1 MLTLLN
7 CFDMCTCPLQI
18 HDPSASRRKFSRE
31 SSFLVGCGKCPE
43 CLKDRQNSWK
53 LRLVQECSQW
63 SHVYFFTLTYSEES
77 VPRNEFKRTSASVR
91 DLQLWLKR
99 YRINF
104 RRMYGSD
111 AVFKYFICAEYGP
124 EGEYFYKGKM
134 RKSTMRPHYHGIL
147 FTHLPESLIMPLFR
161 EWQDEKGF
169 YKVDEICKSTGR
181 IREERSSVA
190 NYVSKYCC
198 KGEFASRAKEIEDGS
213 IEKAFTICSKGI
225 GSSYIGLFRNHHLC
239 GVRSLHLKQPQSVV
253 DSIISRRFVL
263 DGSFRYKMPRYY
275 ADRIYKVQVEEVK
288 EVLNFMK
295 NVREIQKCKRFSSDV
310 ALSAQITSTLS
321 DRVRE
326 RDNAELRYIEICRS
340 QGVDPRIAEIKNED
354 ISLREAR
361 LSSKLQKFYK
371 DCASRNLSLLFTNI

>member
-1 MLTLLN
+1 
-7 CFDMCTCPLQI
+7 MCTRLVNI
-18 HDPSASRRKFSRE
+18 KDPSVSRRKYARE

-43 CLKDRQNSWK
+43 CLKDKQNSWK

-77 VPRNEFKRTSASVR
+77 VPRNDLNRTTASVR

-104 RRMYGSD
+104 KRKYGSD

-124 EGEYFYKGKM
+124 EGVYLYKGKM

-147 FTHLPESLIMPLFR
+147 FTHLPESFIMPLFR
-161 EWQDEKGF
+161 EWQAEKGF
-169 YKVDEICKSTGR
+169 FKVDEICKTTGR

-198 KGEFASRAKEIEDGS
+198 KGEFASRAKEIEAGT
-213 IEKAFTICSKGI
+213 IEKAFTICSNGI
-225 GSSYIGLFRNHHLC
+225 GSSYVDQYRKHHLC
-239 GVRSLHLKQPQSVV
+239 GVRSLYSPQPQSVV

-263 DGSFRYKMPRYY
+263 DGSFKYKMPRYY
-275 ADRIYKVQVEEVK
+275 SDRIYKVQVEEVK

-295 NVREIQKCKRFSSDV
+295 NEREIQKRKRFSSDV
-310 ALSAQITSTLS
+310 ALSAQITSALS
-321 DRVRE
+321 ARVRE
-326 RDNAELRYIEICRS
+326 RDNAELQYIEICRS

-354 ISLREAR
+354 LRLREAR
-361 LSSKLQKFYK
+361 LSSKLDKFYK